1 MIGDTDDNKKR
12 MLKALEQ
19 TWGIVSPACAAVGI
33 SRQTHYRWLE
43 EDAEYK
49 AAALECKNVGK
60 DNAEHALVK
69 LCEGAT
75 YEVLD
80 MEGNIV
86 TLRDKPNASAVIFA
100 NKTLNKDRGYIEKQE
115 IDTTIQPVQIN
126 VGITSTDS
134 DDNQD
139 S

>member
-12 MLKALEQ
+12 MIKALEK
-19 TWGIVSPACAAVGI
+19 TWGVVSPACDIVGI
-33 SRQTHYRWLE
+33 SRQTHYRWAE

-60 DNAEHALVK
+60 DKAEWALIN

-75 YEVLD
+75 YEALD

-134 DDNQD
+134 DDHQD